1 MAGRG
6 LCIWLSRAV
15 LALVLLFGGAPA
27 YADFGT
33 VGTPLKPCVMRGTAT
48 LDPHVLFAHPERFDC
63 VTPQPRFGAGDYW
76 LISAPLTHLPA
87 GPLTVRSGSLWQ
99 GAATLDIL
107 YADGRIVRLAA
118 DGHAMTRNLQLG
130 AIFSWPVPQRAAP
143 PARLLWHVSDA
154 ANVRGIVN
162 GARIATAA
170 QARASNLTLAAL
182 YAGFAG
188 LCVALLIY
196 NFALW
201 GALRHRF
208 QLAYCAMVCAQMA
221 YALSSSG
228 ALAWAWP
235 WIANNDRL
243 KINYLALAIAA
254 CCAMVFARAFF
265 EERVFAGRLG
275 RAANAIGGALL
286 AIAIA
291 FVVLAPWQVVLID
304 RLYAVAFLGF
314 MALSPF
320 VIWQARRKRSD
331 YLWLFAIAWAAPIV
345 LGALRVAA
353 NFDRFAWSF
362 LIDNSTLVSMTIEA
376 VLSSLAIAYRF
387 RLLSRERDEAREQ
400 EIAARLLADTDP
412 LTGLLNRRAF
422 LARAIGREG
431 DQTLIILDLDHFKTV
446 NDTIGHD
453 GGDEVLRLVS
463 RVLRQSVPAEGM
475 VARFGGEEFVLIAPA
490 RLAPEAEA
498 VLARLRATRMPFDL
512 RITASIG
519 SCTGPLLRETDWK
532 ALYRHADR
540 ALFEAK
546 DSGRDR
552 ARAALPLAA

>member
-1 MAGRG
+1 
-6 LCIWLSRAV
+6 LV
-15 LALVLLFGGAPA
+15 ALVLLFGGAPA

-33 VGTPLKPCVMRGTAT
+33 VGTPLAPCVMRGPAT
-48 LDPHVLFAHPERFDC
+48 LSPHRLFAHPERFDC
-63 VTPQPRFGAGDYW
+63 TTPQVRFGSGDYW
-76 LISAPLTHLPA
+76 LLSAPLARVAA

-99 GAATLDIL
+99 GEATLDIL

-118 DGHAMTRNLQLG
+118 DGHATTRNLQLG
-130 AIFSWPVPQRAAP
+130 AIVSWAVPQRAAP
-143 PARLLWHVSDA
+143 PVRLLWHVADS
-154 ANVRGIVN
+154 ANVRGILN

-170 QARASNLTLAAL
+170 QARGSNLTLAAL
-182 YAGFAG
+182 YAGFGG
-188 LCVALLIY
+188 LCLALLVY
-196 NFALW
+196 NLALW

-208 QLAYCAMVCAQMA
+208 QLAYCAMVCAQMT
-221 YALSSSG
+221 YAFSSSG
-228 ALAWAWP
+228 ALAWLWP
-235 WIANNDRL
+235 RIANNDRIR
-243 KINYLALAIAA
+243 INYLMLAIAA
-254 CCAMVFARAFF
+254 CCALLFARAFF

-275 RAANAIGGALL
+275 RAANAVSAAVLAA
-286 AIAIA
+286 AIAL
-291 FVVLAPWQVVLID
+291 VVLAPWHVVLLD
-304 RLYAVAFLGF
+304 RLYACAFLGF
-314 MALSPF
+314 LALSPV
-320 VIWQARRKRSD
+320 VIWQAKRKRSD
-331 YLWLFAIAWAAPIV
+331 YLWLFAIAWAAPIM
-345 LGALRVAA
+345 LGAIRVAA

-362 LIDNSTLVSMTIEA
+362 LIDNSTLLSMTIEA

-431 DQTLIILDLDHFKTV
+431 GQTLIILDLDHFKTV

-453 GGDEVLRLVS
+453 GGDEVLRLVA

-490 RLAPEAEA
+490 RFAPPAETI
-498 VLARLRATRMPFDL
+498 LARLRATRMPFDL